1 MMAAPTV
8 RHGLLLARNVA
19 LSRFSLAGKRCLLSA
34 AYVDNQ
40 KWEAREKEL
49 CNLADLASL
58 MDRTYEKKLPVSSL
72 TISRFVDNISS
83 REEVDHA
90 EYYLYKFRHS
100 PNCWYLRDWTMHTWI
115 RQCLKYGAEDKALY
129 TLVNKVQY
137 GIFPDNFT
145 FNLLIDYFIKKEN
158 YEDALAVVFQVMLQ
172 EDFETLSTQL
182 LSLYVLYQCLA
193 KKSELSWEEE
203 KNFGA
208 SLLLLGLKQENT
220 MYLSSQLYGYAFLG
234 KVELCHGLWAV
245 FRDMPLMWTPG
256 YLDRALKVME
266 EVASSPGDMKLCKES
281 LDALETVLT
290 SLMTPPSDGP
300 PAEGAQESE
309 VKAQEP
315 EPRDQLDVVESEQSK
330 LPEYLDRFKLF
341 HSKLQALG
349 KVETEALLTL
359 ATQLVREK
367 LPACESEDIQ
377 NYEEKLMRWEQ
388 EQAELIRRE
397 KTTRENARQE
407 QEARKA
413 AKASA

>member
-8 RHGLLLARNVA
+8 RHGLFLARNLA
-19 LSRFSLAGKRCLLSA
+19 LSQFSLAGKRCLLSA
-34 AYVDNQ
+34 AYVDSQ

-49 CNLADLASL
+49 CNLPDLASL

-100 PNCWYLRDWTMHTWI
+100 PNCWYLRDWTMHSWI

-158 YEDALAVVFQVMLQ
+158 YEGALAVVFQVMLQ
-172 EDFETLSTQL
+172 EDFATPSTQL

-193 KKSELSWEEE
+193 KKSEFSWEEE
-203 KNFGA
+203 KNIGA

-220 MYLSSQLYGYAFLG
+220 LCLSSQLYGYALLG
-234 KVELCHGLWAV
+234 KVELRQGLRAV

-266 EVASSPGDMKLCKES
+266 QVTSSPGDVKLCQEA
-281 LDALETVLT
+281 LDVLETALT
-290 SLMTPPSDGP
+290 SLLTSLTDEP
-300 PAEGAQESE
+300 PADGTQESE
-309 VKAQEP
+309 P
-315 EPRDQLDVVESEQSK
+315 SDQLDQEQSEQSK
-330 LPEYLDRFKLF
+330 LPEYLDRFKLL
-341 HSKLQALG
+341 HSKLQAQG
-349 KVETEALLTL
+349 RVATESPLTL
-359 ATQLVREK
+359 TTQLVQEK
-367 LPACESEDIQ
+367 LPAWEAEDIQ
-377 NYEEKLMRWEQ
+377 NYEQKLKQWHQ
-388 EQAELIRRE
+388 EQAELLQRERATRE
-397 KTTRENARQE
+397 KARQE
-407 QEARKA
+407 LEARKA
-413 AKASA
+413 AAASA